1 MVKLKNIKEIVKMN
15 FDEELKILDGDI
27 YDLECL
33 DMNLRFKNTESGDTC
48 KISHLAYKKLNIE
61 KFILINLAK
70 KDLVSA
76 IRFYEIF
83 VKTVEQI
90 MILLSEDK
98 DKLLITD
105 MNDNPIENPG
115 YVYVSQVT
123 EELIRYQAYIKYVS
137 HLL

>member
-1 MVKLKNIKEIVKMN
+1 MN

-33 DMNLRFKNTESGDTC
+33 DMNLRFKNTESGDSS

-76 IRFYEIF
+76 IRFYELF

-90 MILLSEDK
+90 MTLLSEDK
-98 DKLLITD
+98 DKLLISD

-123 EELIRYQAYIKYVS
+123 EELIKYQAYIKYFS

>member
-1 MVKLKNIKEIVKMN
+1 MN
-15 FDEELKILDGDI
+15 FDQELKILNDDI

-33 DMNLRFKNTESGDTC
+33 DMNLRFQNLDSGESC
-48 KISHLAYKKLNIE
+48 NISHLAYKKLNIE

-76 IRFYEIF
+76 IRFYELF
-83 VKTVEQI
+83 VKTIEQI
-90 MILLSEDK
+90 MTLLSEDK

-105 MNDNPIENPG
+105 MDDNPIENPG